1 MKKYLKNI
9 TAVLVG
15 CILFTSCDDYLDV
28 KPENQFLEDGMFST
42 PSGTQTVLN
51 GIYLD
56 MTSGSLYGGGL
67 TMSTVDIFAQLY
79 NTDTSTPHK
88 YKEYKDINYTASNVR
103 GALDNI
109 WTSAYVNILNINNF
123 IKQVEAR
130 DNLLPE
136 KEENILLG
144 EAYALRAML
153 HFDLLRLFGPIYVKS
168 PEDPSIPYN
177 VDVQSTI
184 TPLLKASEAME
195 KILADLTSAE
205 TFLENDPIRE
215 FGKINVSQEE
225 QLDSD
230 DPLYKYRESDFY
242 RFRNKRMNYY
252 AVKALQARVN
262 LYAGNNTAALTAAKL
277 VIEEA
282 SVWFPWTPFKEVISA
297 GANPD
302 RIFSSEIIFGL
313 NNNDLYNQQRDLFAA
328 SLDEVGILAAKS
340 KLDFFFEGNDNDYRR
355 LSSWA
360 LPVLGE
366 HSFPTFFKYADVHDP
381 KMGFRFF
388 QPLIRMSEMYL
399 IAAELEANE
408 ADALTY
414 LNAQRFN
421 RGIPDIDPGADIQE
435 EILKEYR
442 REFYAEGQM
451 FFYYKR
457 KNISE
462 IPNAN
467 SSRTIEMGDAE
478 YVAPLPDSESNYR
491 NN

>member
-1 MKKYLKNI
+1 MKKYLKKI
-9 TAVLVG
+9 TAILVG
-15 CILFTSCDDYLDV
+15 CVLFTSCDDFLDV
-28 KPENQFLEDGMFST
+28 KPENQFLEDAMFST
-42 PSGTQTVLN
+42 PIGIQTVLN

-56 MTSGSLYGGGL
+56 MTSGALYGGNL

-79 NTDTSTPHK
+79 NTDTPSQHT
-88 YKEYKDINYTASNVR
+88 YEEYKKINYTASNVR
-103 GALDNI
+103 GSIDNI

-136 KEENILLG
+136 NEENILLG
-144 EAYALRAML
+144 EAYALRAMH
-153 HFDLLRLFGPIYVKS
+153 HFDLLRLFGPVYVKS

-177 VDVQSTI
+177 VEVQSSV
-184 TPLLKASEAME
+184 TPLLKASEVME
-195 KILADLTSAE
+195 KILADLMSAE

-225 QLDSD
+225 QLEPD
-230 DPLYKYRESDFY
+230 DPLFKYRESDFY
-242 RFRNKRMNYY
+242 RFRNKRLNYY

-277 VIEEA
+277 VIDEA
-282 SVWFPWTPFKEVISA
+282 SQWFPWTSFRDVISA

-302 RIFSSEIIFGL
+302 RNFSSEIIFGL
-313 NNNDLYNQQRDLFAA
+313 NNNDLYSQHRGFFAA
-328 SLDEVGILAAKS
+328 SLEETRILAAKS
-340 KLDFFFEGNDNDYRR
+340 KLDFFFEGNENDYRR

-360 LPVLGE
+360 LPTLGE
-366 HSFPTFFKYADVHDP
+366 HSFPTFFKYADVHDTR
-381 KMGFRFF
+381 KEFRFF

-399 IAAELEANE
+399 IASELEANE
-408 ADALTY
+408 TDALTY

-421 RGIPDIDPGADIQE
+421 RGIPNIDPGADIQE

-467 SSRTIEMGDAE
+467 SSRTIDMGDAQ
-478 YVAPLPDSESNYR
+478 YIAPLPDSESNYR